1 MEDNLPQISFS
12 KEKQKRHLP
21 GLDII
26 TLEDLFSCH
35 GDFASKPHRVNF
47 YHILYISQGSG
58 NHYVDFRPFP
68 LAAGDLLF
76 ISPGQVHAFAMDQQ
90 NTRGFL
96 ILFTEE
102 FFTDNLSHTDFPF
115 LGQLHSPLIS
125 PPEKERKVF
134 AHYIQE
140 MVNEFSGSNDVFKKK
155 ILRLQLKL
163 LLLKAKR
170 LTFCKQP
177 LQKRTEW
184 LNRFSEFHKLLAK
197 HYPDTRNA
205 ADYAEMMKMS
215 YKNLNALCKALS
227 GKTAKKFIDLY
238 IILEIKRYL
247 ASTDIAIKELAWDF
261 GFDEPTNLVKY
272 FKKHTGQSPSR
283 FRHLLTK

>member
-26 TLEDLFSCH
+26 TLEDLFSRH

-76 ISPGQVHAFAMDQQ
+76 ISPGQVYAFAMDQQ

-102 FFTDNLSHTDFPF
+102 FFTDNLAKSTISIRSIVSDILDTFAMATEPVRPGRKFPRNHKRA
-115 LGQLHSPLIS
+115 Q
-125 PPEKERKVF
+125 RK
-134 AHYIQE
+134 YCL
-140 MVNEFSGSNDVFKKK
+140 NYKP
-155 ILRLQLKL
+155 IL
-163 LLLKAKR
+163 
-170 LTFCKQP
+170 
-177 LQKRTEW
+177 
-184 LNRFSEFHKLLAK
+184 
-197 HYPDTRNA
+197 
-205 ADYAEMMKMS
+205 
-215 YKNLNALCKALS
+215 
-227 GKTAKKFIDLY
+227 
-238 IILEIKRYL
+238 
-247 ASTDIAIKELAWDF
+247 
-261 GFDEPTNLVKY
+261 
-272 FKKHTGQSPSR
+272 
-283 FRHLLTK
+283 